1 MTTTPEFQTLLDRGA
16 ALSTDEVVTHAKS
29 RDVALPYGAGT
40 MALITLDNGL
50 DHNRPNTFGPKG
62 LAALNTAIDEAL
74 SRDDVAALGV
84 TGKPFILA
92 AGADLSGLSGLSGRD
107 DAKLI
112 AQLGHGVFRKLVDG
126 GKPSFGFINGLALG
140 GGLEVALNCTYRT
153 VQDSA
158 PAVGLPEVMLGL
170 VPGWGG
176 AYLVPNLV
184 GAEKAVKLVIENPLN
199 QGKTLSG
206 HAAYEM
212 GLADAEFSGAD
223 FLEQSLLWAARVL
236 KGEVTVERPEVD
248 RGEAWDA
255 AVAKGRSI
263 ADARTG
269 GASPA
274 AYRALDLIAAAK
286 NGSRDEGFAAE
297 DEALADLI
305 MTPEL
310 LASLY
315 SFDLVQKRAKRPAG
329 APDKA
334 LARPVTKVGIVG
346 AGLMAS
352 QLALLFARR
361 LQVPVVL
368 TDLDQARVDKGV
380 GYVHEEVDKL
390 LLKGRLTQDK
400 ANRLKAL
407 VTGSVEKGDVF
418 ADADFVIEAVFE
430 ELGVK
435 KKVFAD
441 VERIVSPEC
450 VLATNTSSL
459 SITEMASELEHPER
473 VVGFHFFNPVAVMPL
488 LEIVK
493 GEQTDDAT
501 LATAFATG
509 KALKKT
515 TILVKDSPSF
525 IVNRLLGRFMGEV
538 GRIVDEGTPL
548 TVADN
553 AFKGVAPMPPFFL
566 LSLVGPAIA
575 LHNNETLHAAFPD
588 RFYVSPNLKQLVEAG
603 KTSVYLPDFSVDPEV
618 AEIFAAPENPVELSG
633 DEVRT
638 AVLSALAEESQLMLD
653 EGVVAAPEDLDLA
666 MITGAGYS
674 FWPKQGWDGMFQVR
688 GFPVWGLFAP
698 AHVIFHSG
706 YQSYQVPFTAID
718 PDRTHS
724 SLSSSPNLHPVRS
737 TVVEPMFASLKYP
750 VNLAKI
756 DEVCEAVLND
766 WATICDR
773 SAGAAV
779 LHVLEVEGE

>member
-1 MTTTPEFQTLLDRGA
+1 MAVSTTNPELQALLDRGVS
-16 ALSTDEVVTHAKS
+16 LSGDEVVTEAKL
-29 RDVALPYGAGT
+29 RFVDLPLGAGT

-50 DHNRPNTFGPKG
+50 DHNRPNTFGPKS

-74 SRDDVAALGV
+74 SREDVVALGV

-92 AGADLSGLSGLSGRD
+92 AGADLSGLTGLQGRD

-153 VQDSA
+153 IQDSA

-184 GAEKAVKLVIENPLN
+184 GAEKAVKLVVENPLN

-206 HAAYEM
+206 HAAFEM

-223 FLEQSLLWAARVL
+223 FLEQSMLWAAQVL
-236 KGEVTVERPEVD
+236 TGEVTVERPEVD
-248 RGEAWDA
+248 RGDAWDA

-263 ADARTG
+263 ADAKTG

-286 NGSRDEGFAAE
+286 DNGRDEGFAAE

-310 LASLY
+310 VASLY

-329 APDKA
+329 APDKS

-368 TDLDQARVDKGV
+368 TDLDQERVDKGV
-380 GYVHEEVDKL
+380 AYVHEEVDKL
-390 LLKGRLTQDK
+390 LLKGRLNQDK
-400 ANRLKAL
+400 ANRLKGL
-407 VTGSVEKGDVF
+407 VTGSVEKKDVF

-430 ELGVK
+430 EMGIK
-435 KKVFAD
+435 KKVFAE
-441 VERIVSPEC
+441 VEGIVSPEC
-450 VLATNTSSL
+450 ILATNTSSL
-459 SITEMASELEHPER
+459 SITEMAADLKHPER
-473 VVGFHFFNPVAVMPL
+473 VVGFHFFNPVAIMPL

-501 LATAFATG
+501 LATGFATG

-515 TILVKDSPSF
+515 TILVNDSPSF

-538 GRIVDEGTPL
+538 SKVVDEGTPL
-548 TVADN
+548 QVADN
-553 AFKGVAPMPPFFL
+553 AFAGVAPMPPFVL
-566 LSLVGPAIA
+566 LSLVGPAVA
-575 LHNNETLHAAFPD
+575 LHNNKTLHAAFPD
-588 RFYVSPNLKQLVEAG
+588 RFYVSPNLEKLVAAG
-603 KTSVYLPDFSVDPEV
+603 KPAIYGADGEVDPEV
-618 AEIFAAPENPVELSG
+618 AGLFETGDVELTS
-633 DEVRT
+633 EQVRER
-638 AVLSALAEESQLMLD
+638 VLSVLAEEARLMLD
-653 EGVVAAPEDLDLA
+653 DGVVVGPEDIDLG
-666 MITGAGYS
+666 MITGAGFL
-674 FWPKQGWDGMFQVR
+674 FWNG
-688 GFPVWGLFAP
+688 GL
-698 AHVIFHSG
+698 
-706 YQSYQVPFTAID
+706 TMLL
-718 PDRTHS
+718 DRTGISEKVTGKKFH
-724 SLSSSPNLHPVRS
+724 
-737 TVVEPMFASLKYP
+737 
-750 VNLAKI
+750 
-756 DEVCEAVLND
+756 
-766 WATICDR
+766 
-773 SAGAAV
+773 
-779 LHVLEVEGE
+779 

>member
-1 MTTTPEFQTLLDRGA
+1 MTTTPELQALLDRGVS
-16 ALSTDEVVTHAKS
+16 LSGDEVVTDAKL
-29 RDVALPYGAGT
+29 RYVDLPLDAGT

-74 SRDDVAALGV
+74 SRDDVVALGV

-92 AGADLSGLSGLSGRD
+92 AGADLSGLSGLSGRE

-126 GKPSFGFINGLALG
+126 GKPSFGFVNGLALG

-153 VQDSA
+153 IQDSA

-199 QGKTLSG
+199 QGRTLSG
-206 HAAYEM
+206 HAAFEM

-223 FLEQSLLWAARVL
+223 FLEQSLLWAAKVL
-236 KGEVTVERPEVD
+236 TGEVAVERPEVD

-263 ADARTG
+263 ADAKTG

-286 NGSRDEGFAAE
+286 DGSRDEGFAAE
-297 DEALADLI
+297 DEALADLV
-305 MTPEL
+305 MSPEL
-310 LASLY
+310 VASLY

-329 APDKA
+329 APDKS

-368 TDLDQARVDKGV
+368 TDLDQERVDKGV
-380 GYVHEEVDKL
+380 SYVHEEVDKL
-390 LLKGRLTQDK
+390 LLKGRLNQDK
-400 ANRLKAL
+400 ANRLKGL
-407 VTGSVEKGDVF
+407 VTGSVEKNDVF

-430 ELGVK
+430 EMGIK
-435 KKVFAD
+435 KKVFAE
-441 VERIVSPEC
+441 VEGIVSPEC

-459 SITEMASELEHPER
+459 SITEMAADLKNPER
-473 VVGFHFFNPVAVMPL
+473 VVGFHFFNPVAIMPL

-493 GEQTDDAT
+493 AEQTDDAT

-515 TILVKDSPSF
+515 TILVNDSPSF

-538 GRIVDEGTPL
+538 SKVVDEGTPL
-548 TVADN
+548 EVADN
-553 AFKGVAPMPPFFL
+553 AFAGIAPMPPFVL
-566 LSLVGPAIA
+566 LSLVGPAVA
-575 LHNNETLHAAFPD
+575 LHNNKTLHAAFPD
-588 RFYVSPNLKQLVEAG
+588 RFYVSPNLEKLVAAG
-603 KTSVYLPDFSVDPEV
+603 KQAIYGADGGVDPEV
-618 AEIFAAPENPVELSG
+618 AALFETG
-633 DEVRT
+633 DVALTAEQVRER
-638 AVLSALAEESQLMLD
+638 VLSVLAEEARLMLD
-653 EGVVAAPEDLDLA
+653 DGVVVGPEDIDLG
-666 MITGAGYS
+666 MITGAGFL
-674 FWPKQGWDGMFQVR
+674 FWNG
-688 GFPVWGLFAP
+688 GL
-698 AHVIFHSG
+698 
-706 YQSYQVPFTAID
+706 TM
-718 PDRTHS
+718 
-724 SLSSSPNLHPVRS
+724 LL
-737 TVVEPMFASLKYP
+737 
-750 VNLAKI
+750 
-756 DEVCEAVLND
+756 
-766 WATICDR
+766 DR
-773 SAGAAV
+773 SGISEKV
-779 LHVLEVEGE
+779 TGKKFH